1 MSTSPV
7 HSDQTIASSDGTEL
21 YVQKWTSAA
30 PQPSNKAELVILH
43 GYLEHSTRYR
53 EFSEYLCE
61 KGHINITTWDF
72 RGHGKSGGTKG
83 FCRSFAEY
91 HADLDTVLQT
101 IPKNSSSSNSAAN
114 IFVLGHSNGGLTALD
129 YIRAHSMKEKKLL
142 PIPIRGWILTSPFL
156 APAEALPYVSV
167 LASKVLGNWIPTLS
181 MKAELPR
188 SHLTSDQE
196 KQKAHADDPLIL
208 EKFTVG
214 WALQSMKTMK
224 KVQAVKVLDPTV
236 VPALLFL
243 YSGKDKVASSS
254 MNQKVSQQIECQ
266 DKTVICREEEEHEI
280 LNEVKRTETYDIIQ
294 EWILKRCA

>member
-21 YVQKWTSAA
+21 YVQKWTSA
-30 PQPSNKAELVILH
+30 QPKAELVILH
-43 GYLEHSTRYR
+43 GYLEHSGRYR

-61 KGHINITTWDF
+61 KGHVNITTWDF

-91 HADLDTVLQT
+91 HTDLDTVLQT
-101 IPKNSSSSNSAAN
+101 IPKNSNSAKVV
-114 IFVLGHSNGGLTALD
+114 FVLGHSNGGLTILD
-129 YIRAHSMKEKKLL
+129 YIRVYSSENKL
-142 PIPIRGWILTSPFL
+142 PIPIRGWIFTSPFL
-156 APAEALPYVSV
+156 APADALPYVSV
-167 LASKVLGNWIPTLS
+167 LASKVLGNWFPTLS
-181 MKAELPR
+181 MKAELPTA
-188 SHLTSDQE
+188 HLTSDKE
-196 KQKAHADDPLIL
+196 KQQAHIDDPLNL

-224 KVQAVKVLDPTV
+224 KVKAIKVLDPNV

-243 YSGKDKVASSS
+243 YSGKDKVASTSV
-254 MNQKVSQQIECQ
+254 NQKFSEQLECQ
-266 DKTVICREEEEHEI
+266 DKTVICRQEEEHEI

-294 EWILKRCA
+294 DWILKRCA